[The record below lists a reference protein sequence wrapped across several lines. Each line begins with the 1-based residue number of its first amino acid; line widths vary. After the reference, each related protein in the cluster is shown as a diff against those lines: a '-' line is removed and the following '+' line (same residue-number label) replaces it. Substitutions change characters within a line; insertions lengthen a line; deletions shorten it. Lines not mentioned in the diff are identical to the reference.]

1 MTSPVQVPVPV
12 RLRMA
17 HGCLDHIARGAG
29 ARILHLKGEALHPLL
44 AEGRAGSSDCDV
56 LVDPAQ
62 VAPLVAALE
71 ADGWEQV
78 TTFEHGSVFAH
89 AATFHH
95 RVWGTA
101 DLHRAFPG
109 LDRDAAAAFEQLWAR
124 RESVDL
130 GGAAC
135 AVPDLTAQRLVL
147 LVHAARDASG
157 RSRPDVRVAW
167 TEVDEAERARIEG
180 LAAELGAQVP
190 LALAIGRPE
199 TVEGLPGA
207 RVWQAVHDGAAPR
220 EVWQARLR
228 DADGPL
234 ATARL
239 LVEALQ
245 VNRDHLGLRLGHAP
259 SRREVRREWWARW
272 GRFLRR

>member
-1 MTSPVQVPVPV
+1 M
-12 RLRMA
+12 
-17 HGCLDHIARGAG
+17 
-29 ARILHLKGEALHPLL
+29 RILHLKGEALHPLL

-109 LDRDAAAAFEQLWAR
+109 LDRDAAATFEQLWAR

-157 RSRPDVRVAW
+157 RSRHDVRVAW
-167 TEVDEAERARIEG
+167 TEVNETERARIEG

-190 LALAIGRPE
+190 LALATGRPE

-207 RVWQAVHDGAAPR
+207 RVWQAVHEGAAPR
-220 EVWQARLR
+220 EVWRARLR
-228 DADGPL
+228 DADGAL
-234 ATARL
+234 AKARL

-259 SRREVRREWWARW
+259 SRQEVRREWWARW
-272 GRFLRR
+272 GRLLRR

>member
-1 MTSPVQVPVPV
+1 MTSPVQVPVRT

-17 HGCLDHIARGAG
+17 HGCLDHIARGTG
-29 ARILHLKGEALHPLL
+29 VRILHLKGEALHPQL

-62 VAPLVAALE
+62 VGALAGALT
-71 ADGWEQV
+71 ADGWEQI

-109 LDRDAAAAFEQLWAR
+109 LDRDAAVTFERLWAR
-124 RESVDL
+124 RDRVDL
-130 GGAAC
+130 GGAPC
-135 AVPDLTAQRLVL
+135 AVPDPTAQRLVL

-157 RSRPDVRVAW
+157 RSRHDVRVAW
-167 TEVDEAERARIEG
+167 TEVGEAERARIEA
-180 LAAELGAQVP
+180 LAAELGAEVP
-190 LALAIGRPE
+190 LALATGRQE
-199 TVEGLPGA
+199 AVEGLPGA
-207 RVWQAVHDGAAPR
+207 RVWQAVHAGAAPA
-220 EVWQARLR
+220 EVWRARLR
-228 DADGPL
+228 DADGPRSQ
-234 ATARL
+234 ARL
-239 LVEALQ
+239 LLKALQ

>member
-29 ARILHLKGEALHPLL
+29 VRILHLKGEALHPLL

-109 LDRDAAAAFEQLWAR
+109 LDRDAAATFEQLWAD

-157 RSRPDVRVAW
+157 RSRHDVRVAW
-167 TEVDEAERARIEG
+167 TEAPVAERQGVEE
-180 LAAELGAQVP
+180 LAEELGANVP
-190 LALAIGRPE
+190 LALATDRPE
-199 TVEGLPGA
+199 LAAGLPGE
-207 RVWQAVHDGAAPR
+207 RLWRAVHRGGSPTEVWRARLQDAATPR
-220 EVWQARLR
+220 ERARI
-228 DADGPL
+228 
-234 ATARL
+234 L
-239 LVEALQ
+239 LDALQ
-245 VNRDHLGLRLGHAP
+245 VNRDHLGLRLGHPPTPA
-259 SRREVRREWWARW
+259 EVRREWWARW